1 MEQVTELLSREYW
14 QRAVAFHGHECPGLA
29 IGFKAV
35 EGVIA
40 EFGLDASQLPAIDEE
55 LVCITENDACCVDA
69 IQSLLGCTFGK
80 ANLIPRLRGK
90 MAFSFYV
97 RDADSAQGTAN
108 ATQGAANAAKAA
120 TTRENAAANVV
131 NEANAVNAAN
141 AMNASA
147 GSEPGAAATPA
158 TSATTTTPAATK
170 AVRLY
175 LKPDAGAGMSRDEFQ
190 EYLLTKPYTELF
202 EVKAPNWDLPEPAR
216 HFDSHLCSVCG
227 ESTAEYALRLHEG
240 KPVCV
245 DCYDAYDREGF

>member
-1 MEQVTELLSREYW
+1 MTQATNFLPREYW
-14 QRAVAFHGHECPGLA
+14 ERAVAFHGHECPGLA

-97 RDADSAQGTAN
+97 RGADVSQGATNAGKSAMSRENDATNEASSAANTAGSAQNT
-108 ATQGAANAAKAA
+108 
-120 TTRENAAANVV
+120 
-131 NEANAVNAAN
+131 
-141 AMNASA
+141 
-147 GSEPGAAATPA
+147 GSEPVAASASA
-158 TSATTTTPAATK
+158 ASASATTLNATK

-175 LKPDAGAGMSRDEFQ
+175 LKPDLGEGMSRDEFQ
-190 EYLLTKPYTELF
+190 EYLLTTPYTELF
-202 EVKAPNWDLPEPAR
+202 EIKAPNWDLPEPAR

>member
-1 MEQVTELLSREYW
+1 MTQATNLLPREYW
-14 QRAVAFHGHECPGLA
+14 DRAVAFHGHECPGLA

-97 RDADSAQGTAN
+97 RDADGANVAN
-108 ATQGAANAAKAA
+108 AEKVAVNGENVASNGANGANAL
-120 TTRENAAANVV
+120 
-131 NEANAVNAAN
+131 
-141 AMNASA
+141 A
-147 GSEPGAAATPA
+147 GSEPGVATAPASSASASTPA
-158 TSATTTTPAATK
+158 TTK

-190 EYLLTKPYTELF
+190 EYLLTTPYTELF
-202 EVKAPNWDLPEPAR
+202 EIKAPNWDLPEPAR
-216 HFDSHLCSVCG
+216 HFASHLCSVCG

>member
-1 MEQVTELLSREYW
+1 MTQATNLLPREYW

-80 ANLIPRLRGK
+80 ANLIPRLHGK

-97 RDADSAQGTAN
+97 RDTDGVPDTAN
-108 ATQGAANAAKAA
+108 AEKT
-120 TTRENAAANVV
+120 
-131 NEANAVNAAN
+131 
-141 AMNASA
+141 AMNREDKATNASADSQAGAPNAPA
-147 GSEPGAAATPA
+147 GSEPGAATASA
-158 TSATTTTPAATK
+158 SSTSATTPATTK

-190 EYLLTKPYTELF
+190 EYLLTAPYTELF
-202 EVKAPNWDLPEPAR
+202 EIKAPNWDLPEPAR

>member
-1 MEQVTELLSREYW
+1 MAQNTHEKTASRAGTLQPGELLPREYW
-14 QRAVAFHGHECPGLA
+14 ERAVAFHGHECPGLA

-35 EGVIA
+35 EGVIT
-40 EFGLDASQLPAIDEE
+40 EFGLDASQLPVIDEE

-97 RDADSAQGTAN
+97 RDADGAN
-108 ATQGAANAAKAA
+108 VTNAGKAA
-120 TTRENAAANVV
+120 VNGENAAS
-131 NEANAVNAAN
+131 NEANVAN
-141 AMNASA
+141 ALAGSESSAATAPASNASA
-147 GSEPGAAATPA
+147 
-158 TSATTTTPAATK
+158 TTPAVTK

-175 LKPDAGAGMSRDEFQ
+175 LKPDAGAGMTRDEFQ
-190 EYLLTKPYTELF
+190 EYLLTTPYTELF
-202 EVKAPNWDLPEPAR
+202 EVKEPNWNLPEPAR